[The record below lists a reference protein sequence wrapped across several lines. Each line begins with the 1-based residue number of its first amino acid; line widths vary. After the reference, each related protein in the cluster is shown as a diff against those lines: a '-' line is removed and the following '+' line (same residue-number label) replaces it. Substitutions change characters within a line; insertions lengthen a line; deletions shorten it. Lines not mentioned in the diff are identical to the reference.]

1 MLGHDSSFAHIHA
14 VNMTQSKSL
23 KMKRLGYLCCCLFLR
38 DNSELLLL
46 LVAALQKDLKGTI
59 HEIVIALTALAKL
72 INPTIAT
79 GVQEEVYKLL
89 NHQTDL
95 VRKKA
100 IMVMQK
106 LYILNPSSIP
116 DYEDKMKRA
125 LCDKEPSVMGSTLN
139 LYHTIIKQNPI

>member
-23 KMKRLGYLCCCLFLR
+23 KMKRLGYLCCCLFLQN
-38 DNSELLLL
+38 NSELLLL
-46 LVAALQKDLKGTI
+46 LVAALQKDLKGSI
-59 HEIVIALTALAKL
+59 HEIVVALTALAKL
-72 INPTIAT
+72 INPTIAA

-95 VRKKA
+95 IRKKA

-106 LYILNPSSIP
+106 LYTINP
-116 DYEDKMKRA
+116 
-125 LCDKEPSVMGSTLN
+125 
-139 LYHTIIKQNPI
+139 